1 MEIEEE
7 KISPERAIEILKKDG
22 LEVTLEQ
29 AKLIVE
35 FLYQMADIVVDQY
48 LKKANQITPKSLE
61 Y

>member
-1 MEIEEE
+1 MEFEAE
-7 KISPERAIEILKKDG
+7 KISPEKAIEILKKDG

-48 LKKANQITPKSLE
+48 LKNANQITSKSLE